1 MGFHGRKSFT
11 RYLQQTRTGRMSF
24 QLQFTTNRP
33 SWGLLAAWSK
43 TPLPGGPPS
52 LLRDLARLLAVSGQD
67 HFRKNIRV
75 ARLPE
80 FSSRVNR
87 TRDKQE
93 IRVVSEMGPQQIL

>member
-1 MGFHGRKSFT
+1 MGFHGRTSFT
-11 RYLQQTRTGRMSF
+11 RYLQHTRTGRMSF

-33 SWGLLAAWSK
+33 SWGLLAAW
-43 TPLPGGPPS
+43 PLPGGPPS
-52 LLRDLARLLAVSGQD
+52 LLRDLARLLAVTGQD

-93 IRVVSEMGPQQIL
+93 IRVVSEMGTQQIL